1 MARRHAHTE
10 EADINIT
17 PMLDIVFI
25 MLIFFIVTT
34 SFTKETGA
42 SIIKPEAEQAVALR
56 NGTILIGI
64 RPNDDVWMAKRQ
76 IELREV
82 RQMVERAKAEN
93 PEGSVVIIADKG
105 SRIGT
110 VTQVMDQVRLAGV
123 EGIAISAG
131 SACSSGAIEPSHVL
145 LAMGQPEAKA
155 AASIRISL
163 GWNTESA
170 DIDRCIDLLRQEVR
184 RIRGEARRRVHA

>member
-1 MARRHAHTE
+1 LARRHAHTE
-10 EADINIT
+10 DAEINIT

-34 SFTKETGA
+34 SFTKETGTVIA
-42 SIIKPEAEQAVALR
+42 KPEAERAQALQ

-64 RPNDDVWMAKRQ
+64 RPNDDIWMAKRQ

-82 RQMVERAKAEN
+82 RQMVERAKSEN
-93 PEGSVVIIADKG
+93 PEGSVVIVADKG

-123 EGIAISAG
+123 EGVAISA
-131 SACSSGAIEPSHVL
+131 ERP
-145 LAMGQPEAKA
+145 
-155 AASIRISL
+155 
-163 GWNTESA
+163 
-170 DIDRCIDLLRQEVR
+170 
-184 RIRGEARRRVHA
+184 GE

>member
-1 MARRHAHTE
+1 VARRHTHTE
-10 EADINIT
+10 DAEINIT

-42 SIIKPEAEQAVALR
+42 VILKPEAEQATALR

-64 RPNDDVWMAKRQ
+64 RPNDDIWMAKRQ

-82 RQMVERAKAEN
+82 RQMVERAKSEN
-93 PEGSVVIIADKG
+93 PAGSVVIVADRG

-123 EGIAISAG
+123 AGVAISAERPG
-131 SACSSGAIEPSHVL
+131 
-145 LAMGQPEAKA
+145 
-155 AASIRISL
+155 
-163 GWNTESA
+163 
-170 DIDRCIDLLRQEVR
+170 D
-184 RIRGEARRRVHA
+184 

>member
-1 MARRHAHTE
+1 ME

-34 SFTKETGA
+34 SFTKETGVVIA
-42 SIIKPEAEQAVALR
+42 KPIAEQAEALQ

-64 RPNDDVWMAKRQ
+64 RPNDDIWMAKRQ

-93 PEGSVVIIADKG
+93 PEGSVVIVADKG
-105 SRIGT
+105 SKIGV
-110 VTQVMDQVRLAGV
+110 VTEVMDQVRLAGV
-123 EGIAISAG
+123 EGVAISAERPG
-131 SACSSGAIEPSHVL
+131 S
-145 LAMGQPEAKA
+145 
-155 AASIRISL
+155 
-163 GWNTESA
+163 
-170 DIDRCIDLLRQEVR
+170 
-184 RIRGEARRRVHA
+184 

>member
-1 MARRHAHTE
+1 LARRHAHTE
-10 EADINIT
+10 DAEINIT

-42 SIIKPEAEQAVALR
+42 MIAKPEAERAQALQ

-64 RPNDDVWMAKRQ
+64 RPNDDIWMAKRQ

-82 RQMVERAKAEN
+82 RQMVERAKSEN
-93 PEGSVVIIADKG
+93 PEGSVVIVADKG

-123 EGIAISAG
+123 EGVAISA
-131 SACSSGAIEPSHVL
+131 ERP
-145 LAMGQPEAKA
+145 
-155 AASIRISL
+155 
-163 GWNTESA
+163 
-170 DIDRCIDLLRQEVR
+170 
-184 RIRGEARRRVHA
+184 GE

>member
-10 EADINIT
+10 EAEINIT

-42 SIIKPEAEQAVALR
+42 SIIKPVADQAVALQ
-56 NGTILIGI
+56 NGTILIGV
-64 RPNDDVWMAKRQ
+64 RPNDDIWMAKRL

-105 SRIGT
+105 SKIGT

-123 EGIAISAG
+123 EGISISAEPP
-131 SACSSGAIEPSHVL
+131 SG
-145 LAMGQPEAKA
+145 
-155 AASIRISL
+155 
-163 GWNTESA
+163 
-170 DIDRCIDLLRQEVR
+170 
-184 RIRGEARRRVHA
+184 

>member
-1 MARRHAHTE
+1 MARRRAYSE

-42 SIIKPEAEQAVALR
+42 TIIKPEAEQAAALQ

-64 RPNDDVWMAKRQ
+64 RPNNDIWMAKRQ

-82 RQMVERAKAEN
+82 RQMVERARAEN
-93 PEGSVVIIADKG
+93 PEGGVVVVADKG
-105 SRIGT
+105 ARIGT
-110 VTQVMDQVRLAGV
+110 LTLVMDQLKLAGV
-123 EGIAISAG
+123 EGVAISAQKPDG
-131 SACSSGAIEPSHVL
+131 
-145 LAMGQPEAKA
+145 
-155 AASIRISL
+155 
-163 GWNTESA
+163 
-170 DIDRCIDLLRQEVR
+170 
-184 RIRGEARRRVHA
+184 

>member
-1 MARRHAHTE
+1 MARRHAHHDE
-10 EADINIT
+10 PEINIT

-42 SIIKPEAEQAVALR
+42 SIIKPQAEQAVALQ
-56 NGTILIGI
+56 NGTILIGV
-64 RPNDDVWMAKRQ
+64 RPNDDIWMAKRQ

-105 SRIGT
+105 SKIGV

-123 EGIAISAG
+123 EGVSISAENPG
-131 SACSSGAIEPSHVL
+131 G
-145 LAMGQPEAKA
+145 
-155 AASIRISL
+155 
-163 GWNTESA
+163 
-170 DIDRCIDLLRQEVR
+170 
-184 RIRGEARRRVHA
+184 

>member
-1 MARRHAHTE
+1 MEDAE
-10 EADINIT
+10 INIT

-42 SIIKPEAEQAVALR
+42 TIIKPVAEQAIALQ

-64 RPNDDVWMAKRQ
+64 RPNGEIWMAKRR

-82 RQMVERAKAEN
+82 RQMVERARAEN
-93 PEGSVVIIADKG
+93 PEGSVVIVADRG
-105 SRIGT
+105 ARIGT

-123 EGIAISAG
+123 EGVAISA
-131 SACSSGAIEPSHVL
+131 E
-145 LAMGQPEAKA
+145 
-155 AASIRISL
+155 
-163 GWNTESA
+163 
-170 DIDRCIDLLRQEVR
+170 R
-184 RIRGEARRRVHA
+184 RGD